1 MVVYASRKSIYGIAS
16 LGGKSIYGASSSPCR
31 ETAPID
37 CSEIK
42 AMDTYIKQ
50 LTRILTNLDAKK
62 KLKITDS
69 ALDNMTRN
77 IQAKIDKNK
86 I

>member
-1 MVVYASRKSIYGIAS
+1 
-16 LGGKSIYGASSSPCR
+16 
-31 ETAPID
+31 
-37 CSEIK
+37 
-42 AMDTYIKQ
+42 MDTYIKQ